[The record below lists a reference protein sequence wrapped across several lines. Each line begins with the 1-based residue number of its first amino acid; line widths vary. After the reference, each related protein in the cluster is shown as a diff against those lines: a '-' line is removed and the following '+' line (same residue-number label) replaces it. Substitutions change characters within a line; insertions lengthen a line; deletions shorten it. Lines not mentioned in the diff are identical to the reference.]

1 MGPLA
6 AVLVPLLCGAASA
19 ATVAATTP
27 PPPVPMCSELASPKA
42 CVTERS
48 GCVWNPL
55 WHPGGCRSDVCVP
68 AAAGGSADACR
79 LTEVEASRCASGA
92 PDAFYCK
99 VNPCEWEGGTCR
111 LRRCLHTDAA
121 ACGAAAGC
129 VWVGGG
135 SEGPVQALV
144 EACVEEDAVED
155 SGNSG
160 AGAEPER
167 QQRRRSQRRRR
178 QQQQQHSGAL
188 ASSGD
193 REGGGGVVAAFSGL
207 RRWIGSVLRMTTH
220 CLHPPPPTE

>member
-1 MGPLA
+1 MGPRRHSTLTTFI
-6 AVLVPLLCGAASA
+6 VPLLCGAAAAA
-19 ATVAATTP
+19 ATAATP
-27 PPPVPMCSELASPKA
+27 PPPVPRCSELASPKA
-42 CVTERS
+42 CATERS

-55 WHPGGCRSDVCVP
+55 WHPGACRPDVCAP

-79 LTEVEASRCASGA
+79 LTEVEASACVAGA

-111 LRRCLHTDAA
+111 LRRCLHADAA

-144 EACVEEDAVED
+144 EACVEEDAAEEGD
-155 SGNSG
+155 D
-160 AGAEPER
+160 ADAEPG
-167 QQRRRSQRRRR
+167 QRRRR
-178 QQQQQHSGAL
+178 LRQQQQPHVRSAA

-193 REGGGGVVAAFSGL
+193 GGGVVAAFSGL
-207 RRWIGSVLRMTTH
+207 RRWIGGVLRMTTH